1 MKVTLFLLTV
11 VIIAAIWIWLG
22 KPKRYTGR
30 KATTADLLAFLAPIQ
45 DKLDASRRLAAH
57 ITLIELSVD
66 DPTTSK
72 LGGAAYW
79 PKSQLAPVD
88 KKGKALAFLAQIR
101 LDQIPALP
109 DFPSQGLLQF
119 FIQANNSQ
127 PDFKIVHWL
136 KLESEFDVIAPSESN
151 ALPHT
156 PTQFFR
162 MQFELCE
169 ESLSISDF
177 RFDRLYGAS
186 NYLYAPEAFAHEN
199 GISEDSMT
207 NLLYE
212 QFASSE
218 HKLGGYPFFTQ
229 EDPRT
234 EDGMEL
240 LFQLNSDDAA
250 QMMWGDLGVANFFIA
265 PSDLR
270 RGDFSRVLF
279 NWDCH

>member
-1 MKVTLFLLTV
+1 
-11 VIIAAIWIWLG
+11 
-22 KPKRYTGR
+22 
-30 KATTADLLAFLAPIQ
+30 
-45 DKLDASRRLAAH
+45 
-57 ITLIELSVD
+57 
-66 DPTTSK
+66 
-72 LGGAAYW
+72 
-79 PKSQLAPVD
+79 
-88 KKGKALAFLAQIR
+88 
-101 LDQIPALP
+101 
-109 DFPSQGLLQF
+109 
-119 FIQANNSQ
+119 
-127 PDFKIVHWL
+127 
-136 KLESEFDVIAPSESN
+136 
-151 ALPHT
+151 
-156 PTQFFR
+156 

-177 RFDRLYGAS
+177 RFDRLYGES
-186 NYLYAPEAFAHEN
+186 NYLYALEAFAHEN
-199 GISEDSMT
+199 GVSEDSLT

-218 HKLGGYPFFTQ
+218 HKLSGYPFFTQ